1 MVSGVGLI
9 LQLDPPS
16 SCWHCATA
24 PLRLAWEAFV
34 DDARASR
41 RAAVFASLYVW
52 L

>member
-1 MVSGVGLI
+1 VVSGVGLI

-34 DDARASR
+34 DARASR
-41 RAAVFASLYVW
+41 RAAVAVFASL
-52 L
+52 